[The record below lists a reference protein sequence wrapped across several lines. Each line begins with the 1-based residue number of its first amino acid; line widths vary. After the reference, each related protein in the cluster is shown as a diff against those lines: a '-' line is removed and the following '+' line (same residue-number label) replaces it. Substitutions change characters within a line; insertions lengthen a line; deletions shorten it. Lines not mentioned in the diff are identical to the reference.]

1 MKVQSQLVKDPP
13 DIDFAFLLLPS
24 FSRQRKR
31 KMTQQKFV
39 GDVDLHDDV
48 LKCIEEEVCYNA
60 QVPSRISSLI
70 ALTVVQRAMVT
81 IE

>member
-1 MKVQSQLVKDPP
+1 MGYFKKHWP
-13 DIDFAFLLLPS
+13 A
-24 FSRQRKR
+24 
-31 KMTQQKFV
+31 
-39 GDVDLHDDV
+39 DLHDDV
-48 LKCIEEEVCYNA
+48 LKCVEEEVCYNA